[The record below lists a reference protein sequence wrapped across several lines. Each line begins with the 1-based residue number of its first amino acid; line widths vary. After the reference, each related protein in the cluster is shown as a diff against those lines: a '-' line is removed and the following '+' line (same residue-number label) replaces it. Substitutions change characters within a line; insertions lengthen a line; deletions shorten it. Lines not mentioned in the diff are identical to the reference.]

1 MNDLVRVRRALLSVS
16 DKTGL
21 VHFAKALHA
30 RGVELISTGGTSK
43 TLRDAGLPVTS
54 VEDLTGQPE
63 ILSGRVKTLHPSI
76 HGGIL
81 AIRGDADHMAQIAR
95 QSIAPIDLVCVNLYP
110 FEQTVAKPGVSLED
124 AIENIDIG
132 GPSMVRSAAK
142 NHADVAI
149 VTAASQYEHVLEVMS
164 RHDGQTTHAL
174 RAELARQ
181 AFAMT
186 ARYDAAI
193 ASYLSGGTGHSSFPA
208 LMTVTLAKVE
218 DLRYGENPHQ
228 DAALYRMAGQTHGPS
243 LLAAEQLHGKELSFN
258 NINDANAA
266 LQLALSLSRLDPTRV
281 AAAVVKHTNPCG
293 ASLVKGSVLD
303 AVDEAIAGD
312 PVAAYGGILAVSDV
326 VDMQAAERL
335 CAKDIFLEVLIAPGF
350 EASAL
355 EALRD
360 RWANIR
366 LLATGAF
373 NAHSTSHE
381 RPIELRFLDGG
392 ALVQHRDESWTESF
406 EHKAGPKPEGDTIEV
421 ARFLEVV
428 VRFLF
433 SNAIVLGGT
442 STQRPGAIRMF
453 GAGAGQMDRV
463 TACGLA
469 VGKAGNLAE
478 GAVAFSDAFFPFSDG
493 PQLLI
498 DAGVK
503 TIVHPGGSKRDGD
516 TFLVCDKHH
525 VTCLKSA
532 FRHFRH

>member
-43 TLRDAGLPVTS
+43 ALRDAGLPVTS
-54 VEDLTGQPE
+54 VEDVTGQPE
-63 ILSGRVKTLHPSI
+63 ILTGRVKTLHPAI

-81 AIRGDADHMAQIAR
+81 AIRGDAEHMAQLAR
-95 QSIAPIDLVCVNLYP
+95 QSIRPIDLVCVNLYP

-142 NHADVAI
+142 NHEDVAI
-149 VTAASQYEHVLEVMS
+149 VTAASQYEHVLEVMA

-266 LQLALSLSRLDPTRV
+266 LQLALALSRLDPTRV

-326 VDMQAAERL
+326 VDSEAAARL

-355 EALRD
+355 DALRD

-373 NAHSTSHE
+373 NAHSPSHA
-381 RPIELRFLDGG
+381 RPIELRFVDGG
-392 ALVQHRDESWTESF
+392 ALVQQRDESWTESF
-406 EHKAGPKPEGDTIEV
+406 EHKAGPQPQESIVEV
-421 ARFLEVV
+421 ARFLEIVA
-428 VRFLF
+428 RFLF
-433 SNAIVLGGT
+433 SNAIVLGGV
-442 STQRPGAIRMF
+442 SPQRPHAIRMF

>member
-1 MNDLVRVRRALLSVS
+1 MSGLVRVRRALLSVS

-30 RGVELISTGGTSK
+30 RGVELISTGGTAKS
-43 TLRDAGLPVTS
+43 LRDAGLPVIS
-54 VEDLTGQPE
+54 VEEVTGQPE
-63 ILSGRVKTLHPSI
+63 ILSGRVKTLHPAV

-81 AIRGDADHMAQIAR
+81 AIRSDAEHAAQLAR
-95 QSIAPIDLVCVNLYP
+95 QSITPIDLVCVNLYP
-110 FEQTVAKPGVSLED
+110 FEQTIAKPGVSLED

-132 GPSMVRSAAK
+132 GPAMIRSAAK
-142 NHADVAI
+142 NHDSVAVI
-149 VTAASQYEHVLEVMS
+149 TSPSQYDHVIETLA
-164 RHDGQTTHAL
+164 RHDASTTQAL
-174 RAELARQ
+174 RSELARQ
-181 AFAMT
+181 AFAHT

-193 ASYLSGGTGHSSFPA
+193 AAYLSGQAAHASFPA
-208 LMTVTLAKVE
+208 LLSLTLAKSE

-228 DAALYRMAGQTHGPS
+228 DAALYRMPGAQCGPC
-243 LLAAEQLHGKELSFN
+243 LLTAEQLHGKELSFN
-258 NINDANAA
+258 NIADANAA
-266 LQLALSLSRLDPTRV
+266 LQLAVSLARLDSTRV

-293 ASLVKGSVLD
+293 ASLVAGSVLD
-303 AVDEAIAGD
+303 AVEEAIAGD
-312 PVAAYGGILAVSDV
+312 PVAAYGGILAVSDE
-326 VDMQAAERL
+326 VDEQAAARL

-350 EASAL
+350 EPSAM
-355 EALRD
+355 EMLRD
-360 RWANIR
+360 RWTNLR
-366 LLATGAF
+366 LLATGEF
-373 NAHSTSHE
+373 GAHPAHHTKALE
-381 RPIELRFLDGG
+381 YRFVDGG
-392 ALVQHRDESWTESF
+392 CLVQHKDEAWTDSF
-406 EHKAGPKPEGDTIEV
+406 EHKAGPKASHEQVQV

-433 SNAIVLGGT
+433 SNAIVLGGV
-442 STQRPGAIRMF
+442 SPNRPHAIRMF

-503 TIVHPGGSKRDGD
+503 AIVHPGGSKRDGD
-516 TFLVCDKHH
+516 TFLVCEKHH

-532 FRHFRH
+532 YRHFRH